1 MSKRRSKQSAADP
14 NDEQELQLAFDPA
27 TGLMLAL
34 TVVPRSPDNPVPPAR
49 KRRAKKEK

>member
-1 MSKRRSKQSAADP
+1 MPKRRPKPTA

-34 TVVPRSPDNPVPPAR
+34 TVEPSPPDSPTPPAR
-49 KRRAKKEK
+49 KRRGKKEK